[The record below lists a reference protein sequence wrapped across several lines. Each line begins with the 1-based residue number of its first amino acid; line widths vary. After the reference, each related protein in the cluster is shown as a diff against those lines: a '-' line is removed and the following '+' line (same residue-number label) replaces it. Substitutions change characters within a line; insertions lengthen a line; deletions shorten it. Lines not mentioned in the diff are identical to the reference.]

1 MNNKLISLIINAG
14 VAIIAII
21 GIYLVI
27 VAMGNTAV
35 IDPVTGQESADTSS
49 VSSAVNFAMFV
60 LYLGLGV
67 IAIFTVVA
75 IAFNPQRFIRT
86 GVGIVI
92 FGLLMVVAYFMV
104 GELTL
109 TQTMLDMDTV
119 PTTNELFWGD
129 LGIKATYVLVVV
141 AVGLIIAQSVRSLL
155 SYFAK

>member
-67 IAIFTVVA
+67 IAIFTIVA

-86 GVGIVI
+86 GVGILI
-92 FGLLMVVAYFMV
+92 FGALMLVAYFMV

-129 LGIKATYVLVVV
+129 LGIKATYVLVAV

-155 SYFAK
+155 SYLAK